1 MTPEE
6 FRRCGHLAVDWVADY
21 LENVERY
28 AVLSRVA
35 PGEVRTKLPP
45 SPPEDG
51 EPFESILRDVDEII
65 LPGITH
71 WQSPGFF
78 AYFPGNSSPPS
89 VLGELL
95 AAGLGV
101 QGMMW
106 VTSPACTE
114 LETHVMDW
122 LVEMLAL
129 PPRFKSA
136 SSGGGVIQDTASS
149 ATLCALLAARERASG
164 GKCNESGAG
173 GGLVAYTS
181 TQAHSSIEK
190 AVRIA
195 GLGGD
200 NLRLVEVDEAF
211 AMRPE
216 RLDEIIAADRAAGL
230 QPAFVCATIGT
241 TSSTAIDPVAA
252 IGRVCREQGVWLHV
266 DAAMAGTAALCPEL
280 RHLFE
285 GLELADSYIFN
296 PHKWMLTNVDCSA
309 LFVADRAELIRSLS
323 VLPEY
328 LRNEATQ
335 SGAVIDYRDWG
346 IPLGRRFRALK
357 LWFVIRSYGVRGL
370 QEVVRRH
377 VALAREF
384 ADWVA
389 ADPRFELAAPVPLSL
404 VCFRHLGG
412 DEANQR
418 IMDRA
423 NASGGMYMTHTRL
436 DGKLT
441 LRLSIGQ
448 RTTQREHVLRAW
460 ETIRRA
466 ADGLG

>member
-6 FRRCGHLAVDWVADY
+6 FRRYGHMVVDWVAEY
-21 LENVERY
+21 LENAEKY
-28 AVLSRVA
+28 PVLARVA
-35 PGEVRTKLPP
+35 PGEVRAKLPAG
-45 SPPEDG
+45 PPLDG

-65 LPGITH
+65 IPGVTPG
-71 WQSPGFF
+71 QSPCFF

-95 AAGLGV
+95 AAALGV

-136 SSGGGVIQDTASS
+136 SSGGGVIQDSASS
-149 ATLCALLAARERASG
+149 ASLCALLAARERASG
-164 GKCNESGAG
+164 GRSNERGAG
-173 GGLVAYTS
+173 GGLIAYTS

-195 GLGGD
+195 GLGSD

-216 RLDEIIAADRAAGL
+216 RLTEVIAADQAAGPH
-230 QPAFVCATIGT
+230 PAFVCATIGT

-266 DAAMAGTAALCPEL
+266 DAAMAGTAAVCPQL

-285 GLELADSYIFN
+285 GLELADSYCFN

-309 LFVADRAELIRSLS
+309 LK
-323 VLPEY
+323 
-328 LRNEATQ
+328 Q
-335 SGAVIDYRDWG
+335 
-346 IPLGRRFRALK
+346 
-357 LWFVIRSYGVRGL
+357 
-370 QEVVRRH
+370 
-377 VALAREF
+377 
-384 ADWVA
+384 
-389 ADPRFELAAPVPLSL
+389 
-404 VCFRHLGG
+404 
-412 DEANQR
+412 
-418 IMDRA
+418 
-423 NASGGMYMTHTRL
+423 
-436 DGKLT
+436 
-441 LRLSIGQ
+441 
-448 RTTQREHVLRAW
+448 
-460 ETIRRA
+460 
-466 ADGLG
+466 